1 MTEELKQKTEQLA
14 ELQKKM
20 FAFHYATSSIYLD
33 GVTVA
38 PRDTEEGRSEALG
51 ILSEYEYALTTSKET
66 IELLEYLKAH
76 AGELSEHQN
85 REVELL
91 LRDYDFTKNIPAE
104 EYVAYQKAVSKASYV
119 WHKAKEEN
127 DYESFKPY
135 LKELFDY
142 KIRFAKYYKPEEKP
156 YDVQLN
162 IYERGDRKSV
172 V

>member
-38 PRDTEEGRSEALG
+38 PRDTEEGRSEAMG
-51 ILSEYEYALTTSKET
+51 MLSEYEYELTTSKET

-76 AGELSEHQN
+76 SDELSEHQN

-91 LRDYDFTKNIPAE
+91 LRGYEFNKNIPVDE
-104 EYVAYQKAVSKASYV
+104 FVAYQKLVS
-119 WHKAKEEN
+119 N
-127 DYESFKPY
+127 
-135 LKELFDY
+135 L
-142 KIRFAKYYKPEEKP
+142 
-156 YDVQLN
+156 
-162 IYERGDRKSV
+162 
-172 V
+172 